1 MSGVFQVRAV
11 SKEGHLE
18 PDGLAFKDMFDRVM
32 SEGCAVLRDAFP
44 KEPLRNLVRSVHD
57 WGQNEAISPAQTY
70 IDKNFH
76 AIEAGISPRQKTPHI
91 YHAYNFLRMN
101 EAPPELSL
109 VLYPI
114 FERIRIFQNHLTG
127 NEAEFKPDSQGRKAR
142 PQIIHYPSGGG
153 MFGRHIHPLEPQ
165 KIGLILG
172 LSERG
177 VDFQSGATH
186 FEAGGVRIA
195 TDDCHNIGDLIMFR
209 FDIPHWITC
218 IDQGDKFDSGSPRGR
233 WTAVLPFA

>member
-1 MSGVFQVRAV
+1 MSDVFQVRAL
-11 SKEGHLE
+11 SKEGRLE
-18 PDGLAFKDMFDRVM
+18 PDGVAFKDLFDRVM

-44 KEPLRNLVRSVHD
+44 KAPLGNLVRSVHE
-57 WGQNEAISPAQTY
+57 WGRNEAISPAQTY
-70 IDKNFH
+70 VDKNFH

-91 YHAYNFLRMN
+91 YHAYNFLRID
-101 EAPPELSL
+101 ETPPELWSAL
-109 VLYPI
+109 FPV
-114 FERIRIFQNHLTG
+114 FERLRIFQNRLTG
-127 NEAEFKPDSQGRKAR
+127 NEAEFKPDAQGRKAR

-177 VDFQSGATH
+177 VDFQSGATN
-186 FEAGGVRIA
+186 FEAGGRRIA
-195 TDDCHNIGDLIMFR
+195 TDDCHDIGDMILFR

-218 IDQGDKFDSGSPRGR
+218 IDQGEKFNSDSSRGR